1 MSTLHSTLGFIGAG
15 NMAHSIIS
23 GLINKGTAPQL
34 ITASNPRSNKLTH
47 LMQEY
52 GIQTTTDN
60 NENVEKSQLIILAV
74 KPQVLPS
81 VLEEIKKTVNPT
93 THLVISIASGIT
105 IADLAQKLPS
115 NTPIIRAMPN
125 TPTQIG
131 EGLTCCVANHRVSEE
146 QKALATTVFDG
157 VGTTLWVQD
166 DDAIDKAAAIAG
178 CGPAYFFY
186 MMESLLTVAKEWG
199 FSDPMAKTLV
209 AQTALG
215 AAQLY
220 TQGSKTPASLQQAV
234 TSPEGM
240 TAAAIELLD
249 KNTMKET
256 IASAV
261 KAAYDRAIALS
272 KEVG

>member
-15 NMAHSIIS
+15 NMAHSIIG
-23 GLINKGTAPQL
+23 GLVNTGMAPHL
-34 ITASNPRSNKLTH
+34 ITASNPNGDKLER
-47 LMQEY
+47 LAQQY

-60 NENVEKSQLIILAV
+60 KDNVAQSQVIILAV
-74 KPQVLPS
+74 KPQVLPT
-81 VLEEIKKTVNPT
+81 VLQEINPVVDPT
-93 THLVISIASGIT
+93 THLIISIASGVT
-105 IADLAQKLPS
+105 LADLAQGLPS

-125 TPTQIG
+125 TPAQVG
-131 EGLTCCVANHRVSEE
+131 QGVTCCVANKAVSS
-146 QKALATTVFDG
+146 QQQALTTTLFNA

-166 DDAIDKAAAIAG
+166 DDAINKTAAIAG

-186 MMESLLTVAKEWG
+186 MMESLFSVAKEWG
-199 FSDPMAKTLV
+199 FSEAMAKTLT

-220 TQGSKTPASLQQAV
+220 AQGEQTPTALRKAV
-234 TSPEGM
+234 TSPGGM
-240 TAAAIELLD
+240 TAAAIELFD

-256 IASAV
+256 ITTAI
-261 KAAYDRAIALS
+261 KAAYERAVALS